1 MDGAPAPYAKPSANN
16 STDDD
21 DDVKSEMFLKLKF
34 KVKEKNAKDL
44 FMVSKYLQGSVRGAL
59 MGAIK
64 KSLGVLDPKVVKGID
79 SSLQESFKNMQKDA
93 VHIGTDDDGNNT
105 KEIFLEIPL

>member
-1 MDGAPAPYAKPSANN
+1 MGAIKNTN
-16 STDDD
+16 STDD

-34 KVKEKNAKDL
+34 KVKDKNAKDL

-79 SSLQESFKNMQKDA
+79 SSLQESYSLSYFSLILLHLSTRERRRMAAN
-93 VHIGTDDDGNNT
+93 
-105 KEIFLEIPL
+105 EP